1 MPVSRWTRRST
12 LTRVAAVAGLVA
24 GGGALA
30 ACGGAKAAPT
40 AANPVIDLLFQA
52 QWNAPWN
59 ATAQRIADDF
69 VQQRFNS
76 KNRGLRARLWP
87 SGSGGASGIL
97 AAAIAGA
104 KTPDV
109 VAGCCSAIPQY
120 LSSGWLL
127 PLEQKMRASNVSPSL
142 WSAGHMA
149 ALSLNGHQYA
159 LPSYEGPQVMVY
171 RQDLLD
177 GLGLPYPSPNWNYK
191 EAAALWQRCRTVHG
205 KQRLAGASLEWF
217 TGFEYLLHGF
227 GGALMDSTH
236 THCLLDSPEAVSA
249 GTWFYDLI
257 FSGAAVYRND
267 VSGLTHTPP
276 LEVFSACGGW
286 DLYNM
291 ATMLGNNYK
300 WDILPVPTW
309 PKGFATFVN
318 SDFYGIL
325 RTTHH
330 PQEAWTLLQWMAAE
344 PEWTR
349 FEMRTTFTEPAL
361 LSLWSEWE
369 TLVTAAAPPLRG
381 KALHYFK
388 DAALSGHTYPHLFF
402 KNNGNFADKIIAE
415 GLLQINNRK
424 VSVPLGFK
432 NIVHQVNTYEAQ
444 SASSVT
450 THNALR
456 SKFPTKGPD
465 IAVVSPDL

>member
-1 MPVSRWTRRST
+1 M
-12 LTRVAAVAGLVA
+12 AGLAA
-24 GGGALA
+24 GGGALS
-30 ACGGAKAAPT
+30 ACGPAKAAPT
-40 AANPVIDLLFQA
+40 TAQSVIDLLFQA

-59 ATAQRIADDF
+59 TTAQRIANDF
-69 VQQRFNS
+69 VQQQFNA

-87 SGSGGASGIL
+87 GGAGGASGVL

-104 KTPDV
+104 RTPDI
-109 VAGCCSAIPQY
+109 VAGCCTAIPQY

-127 PLEQKMRASNVSPSL
+127 PLEQRMRSSNVSPKL

-149 ALSLNGHQYA
+149 ALSLDGHQYA

-177 GLGLPYPSPNWNYK
+177 SLGLPYPHANWNYT
-191 EAAALWQRCRTVHG
+191 EAAALWQKCRVVRG
-205 KQRLAGASLEWF
+205 NKRQVGASLEWF
-217 TGFEYLLHGF
+217 PGIEYLLRGF
-227 GGALMDSTH
+227 GGTLLDSTH
-236 THCLLDSPEAVSA
+236 THCLLDSPAAIRA

-257 FSGAAVYRND
+257 FSGATVYRND
-267 VSGLTHTPP
+267 VSGLTQSPP

-291 ATMLGNNYK
+291 ATQLGTNYK

-309 PKGFATFVN
+309 PTGFATFVN

-325 RTTHH
+325 RNTPH
-330 PQEAWTLLQWMAAE
+330 PGPAWTLLQWMAAE

-369 TLVTAAAPPLRG
+369 TVVTAAAPPLRG

-388 DAALSGHTYPHLFF
+388 DAALSGGTYPHLFF
-402 KNNGNFADKIIAE
+402 KNNGNFADKIIAA
-415 GLLQINNRK
+415 GLQEIASHK
-424 VSVPLGFK
+424 VGVSLGFK
-432 NIVHQVNTYEAQ
+432 NIAQQVNAYEAQ
-444 SASSVT
+444 SASSGA
-450 THNALR
+450 THNVLR
-456 SKFPTKGPD
+456 KKFPTKGPD